1 MRTRAVTKS
10 RRLLEA
16 ARNRSNNLRF
26 EELCRLAEACGF
38 EWVHGAGSHR
48 VYAREGVAE
57 ILNFQPRKDGK
68 AKAYQVRQLL
78 AIIRRY
84 GLEPR

>member
-1 MRTRAVTKS
+1 MTKGAK
-10 RRLLEA
+10 LLQA
-16 ARNRSNNLRF
+16 ARNRPHNMRF

-38 EWVHGAGSHR
+38 EWVHGRGSHR
-48 VYAREGVAE
+48 VYAREGIVE

-68 AKAYQVRQLL
+68 AKVYQVRQLL
-78 AIIRRY
+78 AVIERY